1 MSKSRKPQKRKS
13 NAPAASSPAE
23 PSRRDM
29 LRLLRNG
36 GLAGVVVGGSGYFGL
51 WSYRAFAAEHDLS
64 RLGQG
69 KPTIVQVH
77 DPQCPTCTAL
87 QKQARRALKEFE
99 ECDLVYLI
107 ADINTPE
114 GQAFAVRHG
123 VGNVTLLL
131 FDGAGDLQHTVHGL
145 QTRDQ
150 LLPIFRGHHA
160 AATLGGSGRRGPDP
174 ETDRVR
180 DQAIALGG
188 IALSLRGECSNGG
201 SS

>member
-13 NAPAASSPAE
+13 RFKGQAAAPATE

-29 LRLLRNG
+29 LKLLLNG
-36 GLAGVVVGGSGYFGL
+36 GIGAVVLVGGGYFGVG
-51 WSYRAFAAEHDLS
+51 SYRAYAAEHDLN

-69 KPTIVQVH
+69 KPVVVQVH

-87 QKQARRALKEFE
+87 QKQTRKALKAFG

-123 VGNVTLLL
+123 VGNVTLML
-131 FDGAGDLQHTVHGL
+131 FDAEGGL
-145 QTRDQ
+145 QRTVQGMRSRDQ
-150 LLPIFRGHHA
+150 LLPILRDHQEAHQSA
-160 AATLGGSGRRGPDP
+160 SG
-174 ETDRVR
+174 
-180 DQAIALGG
+180 
-188 IALSLRGECSNGG
+188 
-201 SS
+201 

>member
-13 NAPAASSPAE
+13 KTGTTNTKAMAE

-29 LRLLRNG
+29 LKLLRNG
-36 GLAGVVVGGSGYFGL
+36 GIGAVILTGGGYFGVG
-51 WSYRAFAAEHDLS
+51 SYRAYAAEHDLG

-69 KPTIVQVH
+69 KPVVVQVH

-87 QKQARRALKEFE
+87 QKQTRKALKEFG

-131 FDGAGDLQHTVHGL
+131 FDGEGGLRHTVQGM
-145 QTRDQ
+145 QSKDQ
-150 LLPIFRGHHA
+150 LVPLFRGHHEMA
-160 AATLGGSGRRGPDP
+160 G
-174 ETDRVR
+174 
-180 DQAIALGG
+180 
-188 IALSLRGECSNGG
+188 
-201 SS
+201 

>member
-13 NAPAASSPAE
+13 KSKASMAAGPDT
-23 PSRRDM
+23 SRRDV
-29 LRLLRNG
+29 LKLLRNG
-36 GLAGVVVGGSGYFGL
+36 GIGAAVLAGGGYFGVG
-51 WSYRAFAAEHDLS
+51 SYRAYAAEHDLN

-69 KPTIVQVH
+69 KPVVVQVH

-87 QKQARRALKEFE
+87 QKQTRKALKEFG

-123 VGNVTLLL
+123 VGNVTLML
-131 FDGAGDLQHTVHGL
+131 FDPEGGL
-145 QTRDQ
+145 QRTVQGMRSRDQ
-150 LLPIFRGHHA
+150 LLPILRDHQDA
-160 AATLGGSGRRGPDP
+160 YGG
-174 ETDRVR
+174 V
-180 DQAIALGG
+180 
-188 IALSLRGECSNGG
+188 